1 MSNNPVGIR
10 DRSVLVDP
18 ELTAASRALSRGD
31 PLGALRIVALRR
43 DGAALALRGVSMA
56 QLGEFA
62 TARKLLSR
70 ASRAL
75 RDSDPVAQ
83 ARCVAAQAEIAL
95 ECRELGTAGQRF
107 EAALPLLEAAGDRG
121 NAWFCRL
128 QLARRLVL
136 LGRLDEAGGALVQLR
151 RRGLPSRMHALL
163 ELLAADVAVRRLRP
177 DDASVALRRALAA
190 ARASG
195 IPALAADVR
204 RAHDALAAPVGRLVD
219 RGAERLVAL
228 RDVARLVGS
237 TDILVDS
244 CRREIR
250 QGTTAVSFRRRPVL
264 LALAATLGEA
274 WPGDATRET
283 LIRSAFGRLRP
294 TESVRARLRVEIGR
308 LRRAVAPMSELH
320 ATPAGFVLAP
330 HAGRAV
336 RVLHPPT
343 EGTAGTL
350 LALLSGAEPWSTGSL
365 ADALGI
371 STRTVQRALL
381 ELEANGAVRGLGAG
395 RARKWTAAAL
405 PGFAPS
411 LLLVAQA
418 AKALED

>member
-1 MSNNPVGIR
+1 M
-10 DRSVLVDP
+10 DP

-31 PLGALRIVALRR
+31 PLGALRIVALRG

-56 QLGEFA
+56 QLAEFA
-62 TARKLLSR
+62 IARKLLSR
-70 ASRAL
+70 ASRAF
-75 RDSDPVAQ
+75 RDTDRVAQ
-83 ARCVAAQAEIAL
+83 ARCLAAQAEIAL
-95 ECRELGTAGQRF
+95 ECRDLANAGEGFVQ
-107 EAALPLLEAAGDRG
+107 AIPLFDAAGDRG

-136 LGRLDEAGGALVQLR
+136 LGRLEEAGVALAHLR

-195 IPALAADVR
+195 IPALVADVR
-204 RAHDALAAPVGRLVD
+204 RAHDELAAPVGRLVE
-219 RGAERLVAL
+219 RGVERLVAL
-228 RDVARLVGS
+228 RDVARLAGS
-237 TDILVDS
+237 ADVLVDT

-250 QGTTAVSFRRRPVL
+250 QGTTAVSLRRRPVL
-264 LALAATLGEA
+264 LALAAALGES
-274 WPGDATRET
+274 WPDDVTRET
-283 LIRSAFGRLRP
+283 LVRRAFGRLRP

-308 LRRAVAPMSELH
+308 LRRAVAPIAELH
-320 ATPAGFVLAP
+320 ATSAGFVLAP
-330 HAGRAV
+330 RAGRVV

-365 ADALGI
+365 AEALGT

-381 ELEANGAVRGLGAG
+381 ELEANGTVRGLGAG
-395 RARKWTAAAL
+395 RARKWAAAAL

-418 AKALED
+418 AKALKD